1 MSIRVFFSLITVLFL
16 FIGCAPKEIT
26 LPKAYL
32 QLEREGLENLT
43 LKGKL
48 FLKGELFFLE
58 NLENKEQAGGAY
70 GTFYLTKDEF
80 LVTIRPPL
88 SSEIIFYWQRTSPK
102 ITLINP
108 AKKVVYLINFRNI
121 NLEDLPYYFLGLRE
135 KEATWKKKG
144 FEGKYSFFKEN
155 LEGIIHTNLFNISWK
170 IKELEVTEEKIFPP
184 LTEGYKV
191 KAIKLTF

>member
-16 FIGCAPKEIT
+16 LIGCAPKEIT

-32 QLEREGLENLT
+32 QLEREGLENLA

-48 FLKGELFFLE
+48 FLEGELFFI
-58 NLENKEQAGGAY
+58 ENKEQAGGAY

-80 LVTIRPPL
+80 LITLRPPL
-88 SSEIIFYWQRTSPK
+88 SSEIILYWQRTFPK

-108 AKKVVYLINFRNI
+108 AKKVAYLINFKNI
-121 NLEDLPYYFLGLRE
+121 NLEDLPYYFLGLKE

-144 FEGKYSFFKEN
+144 FEGEYRFFKEN
-155 LEGIIHTNLFNISWK
+155 SEGRIQANLFNISWK
-170 IKELEVTEEKIFPP
+170 IKELEVTEEKISPP